1 MLDMIIQKELN
12 EVTPEF
18 EILLKKQS
26 PIGRKIGSHL
36 EKLAE
41 LKNELAKQTLQE
53 SKNTYNS
60 RLVLMIVLVSLGFII
75 SVVIAIKFSRSL
87 MAQIGGE
94 PAHVVDLVRQ
104 ISNGDLS
111 AKVQL
116 LPNDKTSLLYS
127 IARMREALNN
137 AIVSINIVMD
147 DISNGKLE
155 SRIEGGFKGD
165 FNKIKMGMNG
175 SLDTIQATLNEVIV
189 VTTAVSNGDLTK
201 KITGEYHGAFGLTK
215 DAVNN
220 TVHVL
225 DRLVEEIEQIV
236 YSGADCGDFSVKMV
250 THDKVGYGKRL
261 AELINELFSTTEKSL
276 NDVLRVSQAL
286 AKGDLTQ
293 TINGDYVGAF
303 AATKV
308 GMNATVENLKNLIGE
323 IKETSE
329 VIASASKE
337 ISAGNNDLSHRT
349 EEQAS
354 SLQQTSISMD
364 ELSTAVQQNTENAK
378 HANQLASG
386 ASVTAQKGVKVV
398 NDVVKTM
405 LTINESSRRIVDII
419 TVIDDIAFQTN
430 ILALNA
436 AVEAARAGEQ
446 GKGFAVVAV
455 EVRNLAQRASNA
467 AGEIKKLIDDSVENI
482 TDGSKQ
488 VEQAGK
494 TMEDIVDA
502 IQNVTVIMSE
512 IATASIQQNG
522 GINQIH
528 DSITQIDTVTQQNAA
543 LVEEAAAAAESL
555 SQQTRNLAVEMA
567 QFRIA

>member
-1 MLDMIIQKELN
+1 MIIQKELN